1 MVLNNGH
8 WDFGVPQTSFSPA
21 PAFFHF
27 PPFYHLSPKL
37 AARFE
42 MLPHFAEGGGSSWSV
57 SSQGRGTQVCELKGI
72 PQPQENA

>member
-1 MVLNNGH
+1 MVLVEPQFGRGGG
-8 WDFGVPQTSFSPA
+8 DFGVPAPPLSPA

-42 MLPHFAEGGGSSWSV
+42 MLPHFAEGEVPVGVCPPEGGAGHPSV
-57 SSQGRGTQVCELKGI
+57 
-72 PQPQENA
+72 